1 MMYRKQHPASIELS
15 ELGSRVSAVTYE
27 TAGRQSYEIEP
38 GSHIYETAPSSQGQ
52 GEFADDIFNT
62 MASQQVCAGK
72 AIYLPAAP
80 HLMLELL
87 QTNCIAE
94 QFTKG
99 ALNQGEASNV
109 LVALHMKHFILPSTQ
124 SPAHEALT
132 LHSCLCSRHGF
143 IVGDAVAGQRSRH
156 QHNGASILMAFPSS
170 PVIDDAGAAAAA
182 SPPICCPD
190 QGLDRGLD
198 NIEAAE

>member
-1 MMYRKQHPASIELS
+1 MYRKQHPASIELS

-109 LVALHMKHFILPSTQ
+109 LVALHMKHLPSTQ
-124 SPAHEALT
+124 SPSHEALHIT
-132 LHSCLCSRHGF
+132 LHTKPCT
-143 IVGDAVAGQRSRH
+143 
-156 QHNGASILMAFPSS
+156 
-170 PVIDDAGAAAAA
+170 
-182 SPPICCPD
+182 
-190 QGLDRGLD
+190 
-198 NIEAAE
+198 